1 MLRLF
6 NHYVPTTSLM
16 QFFFDSILLFVGIVA
31 AAAMQQNGGLP
42 LPGPIIP
49 SALVFAVVMI
59 ALNGALGFY
68 RGVPSVSIYDTLGR
82 ILLSLLASIP
92 IAYIVFRVLPWGDFS
107 HEHGEIT
114 AILILGL
121 VLALRGLVVGAS
133 GEAMLRRRVL
143 VIGTGDEAAAVE
155 HSLNHFRHA
164 ALDVVGFYP
173 SPNNDD
179 IVVSSQRVLS
189 ESGNLI
195 ETVRAHDISEIIV
208 AVRERRGG
216 ALSLKQLLDCKL
228 SGIAVMDLASFYERV
243 RGQVRLDA
251 LKASWLIYGEGFR
264 QGLARSLIKRVFD
277 IVGSLVL
284 LALGLPLMC
293 LAAIAVVAE
302 SGFPIFYTQER
313 VGRGGRVFRVIKFR
327 SMRTDAEKDGKP
339 RWATLQD
346 DRITRVGRLMRKSRI
361 DELPQLL
368 NVLRG
373 EMSLVGPRPERPYF
387 VDQLARD
394 IPFFAVRHS
403 VKPGLTGWAQVRFQ
417 YGSSIDDAVQKLQ
430 YDLYYVKNHT
440 LFLDVLILAETVRV
454 VLTGEGAH

>member
-6 NHYVPTTSLM
+6 NHYVPATSLA
-16 QFFFDSILLFVGIVA
+16 QFFFDSFLLFAGIVVA
-31 AAAMQQNGGLP
+31 AALQQSGGLP
-42 LPGPIIP
+42 MLGPVVP
-49 SALVFAVVMI
+49 SAMVFAVLMI
-59 ALNGALGFY
+59 ALNGALGLY
-68 RGVPSVSIYDTLGR
+68 RGIPTSSFYDTLAR

-92 IAYIVFRVLPWGDFS
+92 IAYIAFRVLPWGGFS
-107 HEHGEIT
+107 EEHGEVT
-114 AILILGL
+114 VILILGT

-133 GEAMLRRRVL
+133 GEPIWRRRVL
-143 VIGTGDEAAAVE
+143 VIGTGHEAAAVE
-155 HSLNHFRHA
+155 YSLRHFRRA

-173 SPNNDD
+173 SPNNED
-179 IVVSSQRVLS
+179 IVVNNQHVLTDS
-189 ESGNLI
+189 RNLI
-195 ETVRAHDISEIIV
+195 ETVRAHDVNEIIV

-228 SGIAVMDLASFYERV
+228 SGISVMDLASFYERV

-264 QGLARSLIKRVFD
+264 QGFTRSLVKRVFD

-284 LALGLPLMC
+284 LAVGIPIMIV
-293 LAAIAVVAE
+293 AAIAIVVE
-302 SGFPIFYTQER
+302 SGFPIFYSQER
-313 VGRGGRVFRVIKFR
+313 VGRGGRVFRVVKFR

-339 RWATLQD
+339 RWATKQD
-346 DRITRVGRLMRKSRI
+346 DRITRVGRIIRKTRI
-361 DELPQLL
+361 DELPQLF

-440 LFLDVLILAETVRV
+440 LFLDALILAETVRV